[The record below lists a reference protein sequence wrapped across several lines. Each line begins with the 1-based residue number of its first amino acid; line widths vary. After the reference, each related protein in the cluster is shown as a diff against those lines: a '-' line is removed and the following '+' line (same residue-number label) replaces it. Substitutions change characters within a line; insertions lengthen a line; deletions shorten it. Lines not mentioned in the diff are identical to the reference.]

1 MTVSPPTGHDSRTFA
16 IIGAAMEVH
25 RTLGSGFLEAVY
37 REALGIEFSLRG
49 IPFTREVPCSVTY
62 KDHLLGG
69 HYRVDFV
76 CFDEV
81 LVEIKARAGIG
92 MGDQAQVINY
102 LASTGQTL
110 ALLLNFGSQRLEH
123 RRLILTRHWPGH
135 QP

>member
-1 MTVSPPTGHDSRTFA
+1 MTVSSPTGPDGRTFA

-25 RTLGSGFLEAVY
+25 RTLGCGFLEAVY
-37 REALGIEFSLRG
+37 RDALGIEFRLRG
-49 IPFTREVPCSVTY
+49 IPYVREVPCGVTY
-62 KDHLLGG
+62 KDHLLNGQ
-69 HYRVDFV
+69 YRVDFV

-81 LVEIKARAGIG
+81 LVEVKARAGIG

-102 LASTGQTL
+102 LASTRQPL

-123 RRLILTRHWPGH
+123 RRIILTRPWPGH